1 MHVRAC
7 AGTCFQTP
15 TEGACQTLQ
24 TAECFDYRVDQI
36 KAIPHIWYRFDEKP
50 DGLKLK
56 ALAWIYSSY
65 YRSLLSMT
73 RFLEISGSDRCTGDR
88 LLGGNEKV
96 LTGGHHLYD
105 ISQGKTDG
113 EGGGSL
119 SRLLPTY
126 DAQRGNDFFYV
137 ALPEVLLYVFIVLPL
152 KILLYFNIKSIQH
165 LNSKM
170 SQIIS
175 NIILIV
181 MSMYYCV

>member
-1 MHVRAC
+1 MHACAC

-73 RFLEISGSDRCTGDR
+73 RFSEISGSDRCTGDR

-96 LTGGHHLYD
+96 LTGGSSFVGYQSGENRRGGWRESKPTFTHLLTHSAET
-105 ISQGKTDG
+105 ISFMWRYQRFCYTC
-113 EGGGSL
+113 
-119 SRLLPTY
+119 LLC
-126 DAQRGNDFFYV
+126 FH
-137 ALPEVLLYVFIVLPL
+137 L
-152 KILLYFNIKSIQH
+152 K
-165 LNSKM
+165 
-170 SQIIS
+170 
-175 NIILIV
+175 
-181 MSMYYCV
+181 YYCISISSLYSI